1 VGDQLRFIDTHHMTL
16 MTIHFMH
23 GHKTTRKL
31 TKTMMFELMP
41 TTVMAIGKP
50 TMGS

>member
-1 VGDQLRFIDTHHMTL
+1 MILTA
-16 MTIHFMH
+16 IHFIQE
-23 GHKTTRKL
+23 HKTIRKQ
-31 TKTMMFELMP
+31 TKTTVFELMP